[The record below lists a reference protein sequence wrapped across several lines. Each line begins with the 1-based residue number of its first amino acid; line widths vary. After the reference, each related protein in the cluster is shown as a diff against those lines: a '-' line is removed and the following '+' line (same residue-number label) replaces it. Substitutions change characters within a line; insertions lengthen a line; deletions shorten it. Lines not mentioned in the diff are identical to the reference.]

1 MRTYSI
7 LLVGGAPLRLQ
18 APPAAPGEDE
28 ARWDLRTAATA
39 PEGLA
44 RLHEAPADVVVAAMK
59 MAGMDGLA
67 FLSAVKGSWPEA
79 VRILR
84 CTSADLPAVAKA
96 SVVAQQ
102 SVLEPSTP
110 QAVADVVERALAL
123 RERLEQPALK
133 RTLGELGSLPVAPQ
147 MYQRL
152 TQALAD
158 PNLDAK
164 KLGAI
169 VKTDVAMTGRVLQF
183 VNSAYYALA
192 RRITDVEGA
201 IAYLGV
207 NTLRHLAL
215 SLEIE
220 RSFGAGVDMEAFE
233 RHAVLTARLAG
244 KLVTAKEARDVAFS
258 AGLLHDCGKLV
269 LMTRLADR
277 YREVAPLAQAEKLS
291 VADAERRVLGA
302 GHDEIGGYLLGLWGI
317 PHAIV
322 GAVALHHDPAR
333 TGGAVLD
340 AVGAVGVAD
349 RLAHLVA
356 DPEPAP
362 EHRADVL
369 PPEKAKAWLALA
381 QEEVA
386 TLKVLSGK

>member
-1 MRTYSI
+1 MHNAPT
-7 LLVGGAPLRLQ
+7 GAD
-18 APPAAPGEDE
+18 A
-28 ARWDLRTAATA
+28 
-39 PEGLA
+39 LA
-44 RLHEAPADVVVAAMK
+44 RMKDAPADLVVAEMR
-59 MAGMDGLA
+59 MPGMDGLA
-67 FLSAVKGSWPEA
+67 FLSAVKAAWPEA

-84 CTSADLPAVAKA
+84 CGNADLPAVAKA

-102 SVLEPSTP
+102 SVLEPCAP
-110 QAVADVVERALAL
+110 QALADVIERALDL
-123 RERLEQPALK
+123 RDRLRQPALQK
-133 RTLGELGSLPVAPQ
+133 TLGELGSLPVAPR
-147 MYQRL
+147 MYERL

-169 VKTDVAMTGRVLQF
+169 VRTDVAMTGRVLQF

-192 RRITDVEGA
+192 RRITDVEAA

-215 SLEIE
+215 SLEIA
-220 RSFGAGVDMEAFE
+220 RSFGAGVDMDAFE

-244 KLVTAKEARDVAFS
+244 KLVVAPEHRDVAFS

-269 LMTRLADR
+269 LMTRLPDR
-277 YREVAPLAQAEKLS
+277 YREVAPLAAAEKIP
-291 VADAERRVLGA
+291 AAEAERRVLGA

-322 GAVALHHDPAR
+322 GAVALHHDPRR
-333 TGGAVLD
+333 TRGAVLD
-340 AVGAVGVAD
+340 PVGAVGVAD
-349 RLAHLVA
+349 LLAHLVA
-356 DPEPAP
+356 EKEPAA
-362 EHRADVL
+362 EHKATRL

-381 QEEVA
+381 GEEFA
-386 TLKVLSGK
+386 MMQVLGGK